1 MKKIC
6 LQNRVREGFSLTA
19 ARAACRIS
27 GKLPYAGLRIKRR
40 LANDR
45 GDMSI
50 YTCFLVMGVVILVA
64 FLLLYASVK
73 ITCIN
78 IRNGA
83 KMELNNLSTSIY
95 ADTYRSQRE
104 TNFSEYLNT
113 LYSSS
118 DYTAM
123 LEETVTD
130 GLANKLPLS
139 TDDYQ
144 VRNISLSFHVA
155 GDRVEYVFS
164 CDAEFY
170 IFMFGRQYPAI
181 TRPQP
186 GQTAF
191 LLCLAPAISTS
202 LYNVFRLFEGYL

>member
-6 LQNRVREGFSLTA
+6 LHDRVREDLSLTA
-19 ARAACRIS
+19 VRPACCFGS
-27 GKLPYAGLRIKRR
+27 KLRYAGLRIKK
-40 LANDR
+40 LLVNDH
-45 GDMSI
+45 GEMSI
-50 YTCFLVMGVVILVA
+50 YTCFLVMGVVILVS

-83 KMELNNLSTSIY
+83 KMELNNLSASIY

-118 DYTAM
+118 SYIAM

-144 VRNISLSFHVA
+144 VKNISLSFHVT

-170 IFMFGRQYPAI
+170 IFMFGRHYPAI
-181 TRPQP
+181 TQHIELT
-186 GQTAF
+186 GFHNTKF
-191 LLCLAPAISTS
+191 
-202 LYNVFRLFEGYL
+202 